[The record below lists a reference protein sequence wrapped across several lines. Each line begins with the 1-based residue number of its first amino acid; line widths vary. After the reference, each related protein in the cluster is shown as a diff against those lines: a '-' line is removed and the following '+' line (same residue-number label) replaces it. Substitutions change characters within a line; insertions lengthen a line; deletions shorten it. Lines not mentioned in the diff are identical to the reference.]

1 MPIDDQNDSSLRL
14 ARENL
19 RRTLGRGIAGSG
31 GTTADILLA
40 EIEHLVDAMID
51 ARIRAK

>member
-1 MPIDDQNDSSLRL
+1 MPIDDRNNTNLRS

-19 RRTLGRGIAGSG
+19 KRTLSRGIAGTS

-40 EIEHLVDAMID
+40 EIEHLIDAMID
-51 ARIRAK
+51 AKR